1 MTLRA
6 KLTAGLCGFGGV
18 AWFVAAMGQTVAS
31 TPPPPL
37 SWAAS
42 NIPGTTLYQD
52 KLIGDGSLVPDI
64 TKGGD
69 VESSDTQGLARSL
82 QVDAVASVL
91 SERQSGS
98 STNEVE
104 SGFIAKSQWE
114 TADYGAWSL
123 DASVRAGGSGLESEQ
138 GQGGVLTLRQRGMPF
153 DGGWMAD
160 NALGD
165 INTPNINLA
174 RIQPRF
180 YLPTAPMQGLTTDWR
195 GPDGLQ
201 VVAGAGVP
209 GLFDGIEVPDFRT
222 LGGSTATAGAQWS
235 PASHWTVG
243 GQLVEAHDVNFAVGQ
258 VLDGVVSE
266 VPLSSTTGLVSA
278 AWADHGERLQ
288 FNLLDGEV
296 SGKSNALGAWV
307 DGSITQGRV
316 QQSAGLFRI
325 DPNMTWG
332 NQVIADDMQ
341 GGYYRFD
348 YQSRQ
353 WMTDVGID
361 EARSVSGQGANTTF
375 LTGDARYQVSRDWGM
390 GGVAD
395 ASRSDGG
402 NSWSLGGYID
412 HVNGWG
418 TNRTQGDYAK
428 TPTGQD
434 STLTLSQTWTM
445 PVGTRLSTS
454 AYVERVNGAVI
465 NGLLQDSTILG
476 LAGFG
481 GGQFTPKLGAEGNV
495 NWASAIQ
502 GRAAPGVSANVS
514 LTYRISQN
522 WQILATYYDSRT
534 GSWTS
539 LTVVSPLSQPVLT
552 AVPSMQEKGI
562 FLTFRYKR
570 EAGLHFAPLGG
581 APGAGSGELKGVV
594 YLDANNNGQPDA
606 GEVGAANV
614 TVVLD
619 GRYSVQ
625 TDANGRFDFPVVV
638 AGHHV
643 VQAISDNL
651 PLPWNL
657 IGGGRVEVDVKTR
670 DHADVS
676 IGAQRLR

>member
-6 KLTAGLCGFGGV
+6 KLTTGLWGLGGF
-18 AWFVAAMGQTVAS
+18 AWFGAAIGQSVAS
-31 TPPPPL
+31 LPPPAL

-52 KLIGDGSLVPDI
+52 KLIGDGSLAPDI

-82 QVDAVASVL
+82 QIDAVASVL
-91 SERQSGS
+91 SARQSGS
-98 STNEVE
+98 TTNEVE

-123 DASVRAGGSGLESEQ
+123 DASARAGGSGLESEQ

-165 INTPNINLA
+165 INTPDINLA
-174 RIQPRF
+174 RLQPRF
-180 YLPTAPMQGLTTDWR
+180 YLPTAPMQGMTTDWH

-201 VVAGAGVP
+201 LVAGAGVP

-222 LGGSTATAGAQWS
+222 LGGTTATAGAQWS

-243 GQLVEAHDVNFAVGQ
+243 GQVVEAHDVTLAVGQ
-258 VLDGVVSE
+258 VLDGVVSA
-266 VPLSSTTGLVSA
+266 VPTSSTTGLVSA
-278 AWADHGERLQ
+278 AWANQGERLQ

-296 SGKSNALGAWV
+296 SGKPDAVGAWV

-325 DPNMTWG
+325 DPNMSWG

-375 LTGDARYQVSRDWGM
+375 LTGDARYQVSRDWGV

-418 TNRTQGDYAK
+418 TNRTQGDYAR

-465 NGLLQDSTILG
+465 NGLLQDSTLLG
-476 LAGFG
+476 LAAFG

-495 NWASAIQ
+495 NWASAVQ

-514 LTYRISQN
+514 LTYRLSQN

-539 LTVVSPLSQPVLT
+539 LTVVSPLSEPVPS
-552 AVPSMQEKGI
+552 AVPSMEEKGI

-581 APGAGSGELKGVV
+581 PPGAGSGELKGVV

-606 GEVGAANV
+606 GEVGAPNV

-643 VQAISDNL
+643 VQVISDNL

-670 DHADVS
+670 DHTDVA

>member
-1 MTLRA
+1 MSFRA
-6 KLTAGLCGFGGV
+6 KLTAGLIGFGGF
-18 AWFVAAMGQTVAS
+18 AWFGAAIGQSVAS
-31 TPPPPL
+31 LPPPAQ

-52 KLIGDGSLVPDI
+52 KLIGDGSLAPDI
-64 TKGGD
+64 TNGGD

-82 QVDAVASVL
+82 QVDAVASML
-91 SERQSGS
+91 SARQSGS

-104 SGFIAKSQWE
+104 SGFIARSQWE

-123 DASVRAGGSGLESEQ
+123 DASARAGGSGLESEQ

-153 DGGWMAD
+153 DGGWVAD

-165 INTPNINLA
+165 INTPDINLA

-180 YLPTAPMQGLTTDWR
+180 YLPTAPMQGITTDWH

-201 VVAGAGVP
+201 LVAGAGVP
-209 GLFDGIEVPDFRT
+209 GIFDGIEVPDFRT
-222 LGGSTATAGAQWS
+222 LGGTTATVGVQWS

-243 GQLVEAHDVNFAVGQ
+243 GQLVEAHDVNLAVGQ
-258 VLDGVVSE
+258 VLDGVIGE
-266 VPLSSTTGLVSA
+266 VPTSSTTGLVSA
-278 AWADHGERLQ
+278 AWADRGEHLQ
-288 FNLLDGEV
+288 FNLLDGQV
-296 SGKSNALGAWV
+296 SGKPDAVGAWV

-325 DPNMTWG
+325 DPNMNWG

-375 LTGDARYQVSRDWGM
+375 LTGDARYQVSRDWGV

-402 NSWSLGGYID
+402 NSWSLGGYLD
-412 HVNGWG
+412 HLNGWG
-418 TNRTQGDYAK
+418 TNRTQGDFAK

-465 NGLLQDSTILG
+465 NGLLQDSTLLG
-476 LAGFG
+476 VAAFG

-534 GSWTS
+534 GSWTP
-539 LTVVSPLSQPVLT
+539 LTVESPLSQPVPT
-552 AVPSMQEKGI
+552 AVPSMEEKGI
-562 FLTFRYKR
+562 FLTIRYKR

-581 APGAGSGELKGVV
+581 GPGAGSGELNGIV

-606 GEVGAANV
+606 GEAGAPNV

-625 TDANGRFDFPVVV
+625 TDANGRFEFPVVV
-638 AGHHV
+638 TGHHV
-643 VQAISDNL
+643 VQVISDNL

-657 IGGGRVEVDVKTR
+657 AGGGRVEVEVKTR
-670 DHADVS
+670 DHTEIS

>member
-1 MTLRA
+1 MSFRA
-6 KLTAGLCGFGGV
+6 KLTAGLIGFGGF
-18 AWFVAAMGQTVAS
+18 AWFGAAIGQSVVS
-31 TPPPPL
+31 LPPPAQ

-52 KLIGDGSLVPDI
+52 KLIGDGSLAPDI
-64 TKGGD
+64 TNGGD

-82 QVDAVASVL
+82 QVDAVASML
-91 SERQSGS
+91 SARQSGS

-104 SGFIAKSQWE
+104 SGFIARSQWE

-123 DASVRAGGSGLESEQ
+123 DASARAGGSGLESEQ

-153 DGGWMAD
+153 DGGWVAD

-165 INTPNINLA
+165 INTPDINLA

-180 YLPTAPMQGLTTDWR
+180 YLPTAPMQGITTDWH

-201 VVAGAGVP
+201 LVAGAGVP
-209 GLFDGIEVPDFRT
+209 GIFDGIEVPDFRT
-222 LGGSTATAGAQWS
+222 LGGTTATVGVQWS

-243 GQLVEAHDVNFAVGQ
+243 GQLVEAHDVNLAVGQ
-258 VLDGVVSE
+258 VLDGVIGE
-266 VPLSSTTGLVSA
+266 VPTSSTTGLVSA
-278 AWADHGERLQ
+278 AWADRGEHLQ
-288 FNLLDGEV
+288 FNLLDGQV
-296 SGKSNALGAWV
+296 SGKPDAVGAWV

-325 DPNMTWG
+325 DPNMNWG

-375 LTGDARYQVSRDWGM
+375 LTGDARYQVSRDWGV

-402 NSWSLGGYID
+402 NSWSLGGYLD
-412 HVNGWG
+412 HLNGWG
-418 TNRTQGDYAK
+418 TNRTQGDFAK

-465 NGLLQDSTILG
+465 NGLLQDSTLLG
-476 LAGFG
+476 VAAFG

-534 GSWTS
+534 GSWTP
-539 LTVVSPLSQPVLT
+539 LTVESPLSQPVPT
-552 AVPSMQEKGI
+552 AVPSMEEKGI
-562 FLTFRYKR
+562 FLTIRYKR

-581 APGAGSGELKGVV
+581 GPGAGSGELNGIV

-606 GEVGAANV
+606 GEAGAPNV

-625 TDANGRFDFPVVV
+625 TDANGRFEFPVVV
-638 AGHHV
+638 TGHHV
-643 VQAISDNL
+643 VQVISDNL

-657 IGGGRVEVDVKTR
+657 AGGGRVEVEVKTR
-670 DHADVS
+670 DHTEIS